1 MMQKIKIYLKLIRV
15 KHYVKNILLFVPLFF
30 AHQMTKGIV
39 LKECI
44 AFFAFSFMAS
54 SIYIIN
60 DIKDVEKD
68 KIHPTKKNRP
78 LASGVISKKNAIF
91 LTCILVVFSLILNY
105 FTYSSK
111 ESFLVLILYFI
122 LNIAYTFKLKNEP
135 IIDIFLLVSFYI
147 LRLYYVGIVVNINI
161 SDWIFL
167 TVMCASFFLTFG
179 KRRNEL
185 IKTSDKTRSVLKY
198 YNKEFLDKFM
208 YVTLSLTLVFY
219 SIWTIEQEIKYLIL
233 SIPLLFMIFLKYSL
247 NVEGQSDGDPTEV
260 LFSDKVLIAL
270 SILYIGFMFALMR

>member
-105 FTYSSK
+105 FT
-111 ESFLVLILYFI
+111 
-122 LNIAYTFKLKNEP
+122 
-135 IIDIFLLVSFYI
+135 
-147 LRLYYVGIVVNINI
+147 
-161 SDWIFL
+161 
-167 TVMCASFFLTFG
+167 
-179 KRRNEL
+179 
-185 IKTSDKTRSVLKY
+185 
-198 YNKEFLDKFM
+198 
-208 YVTLSLTLVFY
+208 
-219 SIWTIEQEIKYLIL
+219 
-233 SIPLLFMIFLKYSL
+233 
-247 NVEGQSDGDPTEV
+247 
-260 LFSDKVLIAL
+260 
-270 SILYIGFMFALMR
+270 